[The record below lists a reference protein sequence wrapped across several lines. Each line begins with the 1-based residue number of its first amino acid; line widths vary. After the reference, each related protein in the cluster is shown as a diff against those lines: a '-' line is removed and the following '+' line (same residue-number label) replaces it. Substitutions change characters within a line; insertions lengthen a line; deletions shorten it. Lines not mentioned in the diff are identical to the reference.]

1 MTALRV
7 LFGLGYAVMGT
18 FCAAGLLSQPGPDR
32 HGTIAIAS
40 FITAISFGGLV
51 LILFILVFP
60 RFRPGAALGTAP
72 SGLPAVVFRRL
83 PVMMLVSTSFC
94 AFLVGWSGWLASVLH
109 ENGHEVWASLSV
121 AFALLMLWPL
131 AVLVSGRIEPGGLW
145 LTPIGL
151 EYRNE
156 AVSWTVPWS
165 DLRRVDRTDVVPV
178 GVLPDTV
185 GRGRAAI
192 EPLGLE
198 LESTARLEVR
208 RTTRWIWNREHPVS
222 EWEVCIDCFD
232 LAGGRQVIADL
243 IERHLR
249 WPRSRE
255 HLGTRWSLSRLPF

>member
-40 FITAISFGGLV
+40 FITAISFEGLV

-83 PVMMLVSTSFC
+83 PVMMLVSTLFC

-156 AVSWTVPWS
+156 RSAGPC
-165 DLRRVDRTDVVPV
+165 
-178 GVLPDTV
+178 
-185 GRGRAAI
+185 RGRTCAAWTG
-192 EPLGLE
+192 PTSCRSGCCPTPSAGAARPSSRWGWNSSQLRDWRCGGRRGGSGTGSTPCRSGRSA
-198 LESTARLEVR
+198 STASTWPGVVR
-208 RTTRWIWNREHPVS
+208 
-222 EWEVCIDCFD
+222 
-232 LAGGRQVIADL
+232 
-243 IERHLR
+243 
-249 WPRSRE
+249 
-255 HLGTRWSLSRLPF
+255 